1 MWQEKL
7 GVSLALQDMEFQT
20 LLDLRHSKTYEL
32 ARNAWCGDYNEAS
45 TFLSLLD
52 SKSEQNDQGYA
63 NADVDGFLAEAKTA
77 EDPNPMYAS
86 VEAQAVVDVPIM
98 PIYFYAKVFMQNP
111 SVKGWPFD
119 DVEQN
124 WYAKDMYKVA
134 E

>member
-1 MWQEKL
+1 
-7 GVSLALQDMEFQT
+7 MEFQT
-20 LLDLRHSKTYEL
+20 LLDTRHSKTYEL

-63 NADVDGFLAEAKTA
+63 NADVDTWLADSKTSRPIRTCSMR
-77 EDPNPMYAS
+77 E
-86 VEAQAVVDVPIM
+86 VEAQVGQGRADHAGLLLCQGVHAVDEREGLALRM
-98 PIYFYAKVFMQNP
+98 
-111 SVKGWPFD
+111 

-124 WYAKDMYKVA
+124 WYAKDLYKVA

>member
-1 MWQEKL
+1 
-7 GVSLALQDMEFQT
+7 MEFQT
-20 LLDLRHSKTYEL
+20 LLDTRHSKTYEL

-63 NADVDGFLAEAKTA
+63 NADVDKLLADAKLA
-77 EDPNPMYAS
+77 EDPNGDYAA
-86 VEAQAVVDVPIM
+86 VEAQVAKDVAIM
-98 PIYFYAKVFMQNP
+98 PIYFYAKVFMQ
-111 SVKGWPFD
+111 STTVKGWPYD

-124 WYAKDMYKVA
+124 WYAKDLYKVA